1 MITLT
6 EVSLCA
12 HTFPVALLM
21 RLFGTQVFLS
31 LRCGMWELGWWHSQ
45 VREVRAQAHARVRAF
60 PKLSGNGQSRYR
72 GRAWQHEGFAKPS
85 LRQGVFPT
93 YCAVPVLVFIT
104 MVTTLHAPASHQP
117 DVKPSSQG
125 LLWGWYIASEND
137 SRNCCIAQLLL
148 ARCKIKHTLLVLSWP
163 RLMLLFWG
171 FMSEAQKSWKS
182 LMEKTYEIIPS
193 THRIVPCKIFSI
205 VLSKAVKICSSEEDP
220 TASPGGLLHLPV
232 CQGGLIHP
240 PSTVQS

>member
-1 MITLT
+1 M
-6 EVSLCA
+6 
-12 HTFPVALLM
+12 
-21 RLFGTQVFLS
+21 
-31 LRCGMWELGWWHSQ
+31 
-45 VREVRAQAHARVRAF
+45 
-60 PKLSGNGQSRYR
+60 
-72 GRAWQHEGFAKPS
+72 
-85 LRQGVFPT
+85 
-93 YCAVPVLVFIT
+93 LVFIPL
-104 MVTTLHAPASHQP
+104 VTTLHAPASLQP
-117 DVKPSSQG
+117 DVKPSSRG

-137 SRNCCIAQLLL
+137 SCNCCIAHLLL

-232 CQGGLIHP
+232 CQGGLVHP